1 MQYHLQKAN
10 ATIEGSIALESSK
23 SISNRAL
30 IIQSLCAESF
40 EIEQLSEAKD
50 TTILGDLL
58 AQKEQTIYDAK
69 DAGTAFRFLT
79 AVLAFKEGTQILT
92 GSARMQQ
99 RPIGDLVAA
108 LNAIGAN
115 ITYMGAFGYPPLQ
128 IEAPHTEQLSEEITI
143 SANIS
148 SQFISALL
156 MIAPTLPKGLTLNLE
171 GDIVSRSYIEMTLA
185 MMSFFG
191 IHFSWEGN
199 TITITPQSYLP
210 RTFRVEADW
219 SAASYYYAIA
229 IFADKASIH
238 LKGLHLDS
246 LQGDSIMAHIGT
258 EFGIKTTATDE
269 GILLEKS
276 TAQAT
281 AFFEKNFSSC
291 PDIAQ
296 TLAVICGGNGT
307 LGLFSGIDTL
317 KIKET
322 DRIAALQNELAKIQV
337 WMVALPTKFSKK
349 QAANFYQVEGKA
361 TWDSPPTFDT
371 YNDHRMAM
379 AFAALV
385 MLGDVIIDNP
395 TVVEK
400 SYPNFWNDLQ
410 TLGIHIN
417 KLT

>member
-1 MQYHLQKAN
+1 MQYHLQKK
-10 ATIEGSIALESSK
+10 TTHIEGSIALESSK

-40 EIEQLSEAKD
+40 EIEHLSNAKD
-50 TTILGDLL
+50 TKILSNLL
-58 AQKEQTIYDAK
+58 SQKGENTYNAE

-79 AVLAFKEGTQILT
+79 AVLAFKQGTQILT

-115 ITYMGAFGYPPLQ
+115 ITYIDASGYPPLR
-128 IEAPHTEQLSEEITI
+128 IETPNAEQLSNQITI
-143 SANIS
+143 SANVS

-156 MIAPTLPKGLTLNLE
+156 MIAPTLPEGLTLNLE

-191 IHFSWEGN
+191 IEYMWEGN
-199 TITITPQSYLP
+199 AITILPQSYLP

-219 SAASYYYAIA
+219 SAASYYYALA

-238 LKGLHLDS
+238 LRGLHLDS
-246 LQGDSIMAHIGT
+246 LQGDSTMVQIGT
-258 EFGIKTTATDE
+258 AFGITTTATVD

-276 TAQAT
+276 TAEAIP
-281 AFFEKNFSSC
+281 FFEKNFSSC

-322 DRIAALQNELAKIQV
+322 DRIAALQNELAKVQV
-337 WMVALPTKFSKK
+337 WMAALPNKFSKK